1 MKMQYSMI
9 IQWSDEDQ
17 IYIVTLPEFGG
28 NKTHG
33 DTYEDAAKNGQDALE
48 SLIDAYHAEG
58 WPLPAPTLFGSPVP
72 AA

>member
-9 IQWSDEDQ
+9 IQWSEEDQ

-33 DTYEDAAKNGQDALE
+33 NTYEEAAKNGQ
-48 SLIDAYHAEG
+48 EG
-58 WPLPAPTLFGSPVP
+58 WPLPAPILFGSPVP